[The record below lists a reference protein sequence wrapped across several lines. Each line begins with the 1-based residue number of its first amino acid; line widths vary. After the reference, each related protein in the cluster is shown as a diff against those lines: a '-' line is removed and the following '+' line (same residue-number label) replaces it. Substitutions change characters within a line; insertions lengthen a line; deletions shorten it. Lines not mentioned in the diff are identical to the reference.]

1 MKLRGFAKNEEGA
14 VAVVVAV
21 GLTLLLGVS
30 ALAVDFGMMAS
41 CRQSMQN
48 AADAAALAGALDLK
62 DKHSSA
68 VNATVNSYCAVN
80 GFDPSD
86 DDITVV
92 TETTVSTVKVTISRE
107 MDMGFSGV
115 LTGKNTRT
123 VSASATAETVSIFG
137 GCPYAMFAARRI
149 EDNGTGI
156 AVYGND
162 VLRITGN
169 IHSNSDINMDRA
181 ILENGSIATAV
192 RNIYPS
198 SSGWYGHSD
207 VRDMPSVEQFDE
219 SFESLPRVVKYS
231 GSVIKNGR
239 SCFPEFLQESIQK
252 YRALGGTEAEYKRD
266 GLFIYVPGDLIF
278 NGYNAIDF
286 TLTYPVTL
294 VVEGNVS
301 INGAP
306 MEGTLD
312 FPVCVMSR
320 NGNISISG
328 GKVIFAGIMFA
339 PKGNVE
345 FMGIDVE
352 YLGSIIA
359 QNIVKSGGSLVIRY
373 AKEVARFQPVSRVHL
388 VD

>member
-123 VSASATAETVSIFG
+123 VSASAMAETVSIFG

-207 VRDMPSVEQFDE
+207 VRDMPSVEQFND

-239 SCFPEFLQESIQK
+239 SCFPEFLQESIRK

-388 VD
+388 VE

>member
-207 VRDMPSVEQFDE
+207 VRDMPSVEQFND

-388 VD
+388 IE